1 MSYVV
6 RTTGDPR
13 LVARLLREQLRAA
26 DPNLPI
32 FSMSTMDD
40 LLSNSTAE
48 PRFQS
53 RMLGAFAG
61 AALLLAMIG
70 IYGVMAFS
78 VAART
83 REIGVR
89 MALGAAPRDVMNLVL
104 GKSSL
109 LIATGLVLGLG
120 GALAATRVLR
130 DFLFEVTP
138 TDPVTLIAG
147 SALLAAVA
155 FFAAYLPAR
164 SAMRVDPMVAL
175 RHE

>member
-1 MSYVV
+1 MGHGVESWPREYV
-6 RTTGDPR
+6 
-13 LVARLLREQLRAA
+13 
-26 DPNLPI
+26 
-32 FSMSTMDD
+32 
-40 LLSNSTAE
+40 
-48 PRFQS
+48 
-53 RMLGAFAG
+53 
-61 AALLLAMIG
+61 
-70 IYGVMAFS
+70 
-78 VAART
+78 
-83 REIGVR
+83 VR

-109 LIATGLVLGLG
+109 LIATGLALGLG

-138 TDPVTLIAG
+138 TDPVTLLAG

-155 FFAAYLPAR
+155 FFAGYLPAR